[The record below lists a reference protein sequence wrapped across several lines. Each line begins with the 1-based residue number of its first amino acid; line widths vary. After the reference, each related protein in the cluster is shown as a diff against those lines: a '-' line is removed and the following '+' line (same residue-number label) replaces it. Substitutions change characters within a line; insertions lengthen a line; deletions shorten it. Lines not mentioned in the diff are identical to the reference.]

1 MTNFR
6 LFGSPIALSS
16 VALLLSACAHTDSGR
31 YPSLLPREI
40 ETRSDAE
47 PEVVAAVAEPD
58 PALDAKIATSV
69 AAVATNKRDFATAAT
84 RATGLVQRAKG
95 DAVGGERW
103 IDAQSALAD
112 LDIYRAQSSGVV
124 TDLEE
129 LALERAADGKPSY
142 PALDAALKDAQ
153 AELDAET
160 ARIGS
165 LQSMLPAA

>member
-1 MTNFR
+1 MTYSR
-6 LFGSPIALSS
+6 LFATPIALSS
-16 VALLLSACAHTDSGR
+16 AALLLSACAHSDTGH

-40 ETRSDAE
+40 ESRSDAE

-58 PALDAKIATSV
+58 PALDAKIATGI
-69 AAVATNKRDFATAAT
+69 AAVATNKRDFATTAT
-84 RATGLVQRAKG
+84 RATSLVQRARG

-129 LALERAADGKPSY
+129 LALERAANGKPSY
-142 PALDAALKDAQ
+142 PTLDTALKEAQ